1 LPLTGQF
8 NVPIGLELAAVFL
21 LAITGALLAIEE
33 RYDFVGVF
41 VLALLA
47 AVGGGLMRDALL
59 LPKGPPLALQDPR
72 YLYVVALAT
81 LLCLVVGTHLK
92 RFRLIFL
99 LADALGLAIYAV
111 VGAQRALAFGLPLAA
126 AAFVGL
132 ANAVGGGVLRDLLT
146 RKEVLL
152 LKPGEF
158 YVLAAAA
165 GTAVF
170 LGTTHF
176 GGLRAADAALWSI
189 GTTFAIRL
197 AAVSFNWRTK
207 AAKPFLG
214 RRLTEHDRT
223 KSG

>member
-1 LPLTGQF
+1 MPLTGQF

-33 RYDFVGVF
+33 RYDIVGVF

-47 AVGGGLMRDALL
+47 AVGGGLLRDALF
-59 LPKGPPLALQDPR
+59 LPKGPPLALQDAR

-81 LLCLVVGTHLK
+81 LLCLVVGTHLN

-99 LADALGLAIYAV
+99 LADSLGLAIYAV
-111 VGAQRALAFGLPLAA
+111 VGAQRALAFGLPVVA

-132 ANAVGGGVLRDLLT
+132 ANAVGGGVLRDVLT

-170 LGTTHF
+170 LGSSHL

-189 GTTFAIRL
+189 GTTLAVRL
-197 AAVSFNWRTK
+197 AAVSFNWRTT
-207 AAKPFLG
+207 AAKPLLG
-214 RRLTEHDRT
+214 RRSADR
-223 KSG
+223 S

>member
-1 LPLTGQF
+1 MPLTGQF

-33 RYDFVGVF
+33 RYDVIGVF

-47 AVGGGLMRDALL
+47 AVGGGLMRDALF

-81 LLCLVVGTHLK
+81 LLCLVFGTHLK

-99 LADALGLAIYAV
+99 LADSLGLAIYAV
-111 VGAQRALAFGLPLAA
+111 VGAQRALAFGLPLVA

-132 ANAVGGGVLRDLLT
+132 ANAIGGGVLRDLLT

-152 LKPGEF
+152 LNPGEF

-170 LGTTHF
+170 LGSTHF

-197 AAVSFNWRTK
+197 AAVSFNWRTR
-207 AAKPFLG
+207 AAKPLLG
-214 RRLTEHDRT
+214 RRSPE
-223 KSG
+223 